1 MTTDSDVNKRIMLIN
16 GPNLNLLGSREPEIY
31 GTDTLDEIVDSA
43 RSQAEE
49 LGLTLQHFQSNSEA
63 EIVDV
68 IAQSRGN
75 SGGLIVNA
83 GAFSHYSWAIHDALA
98 AFSGPIIELH
108 LSNPGAREEFR
119 HSSVITPV
127 ATAVISGLKARGY
140 LLAVRAIAPLMA
152 S

>member
-49 LGLTLQHFQSNSEA
+49 LGLTLQHFQSNSEG

-68 IAQSRGN
+68 IAQSRES